1 MAKTN
6 RGPKNPRTLAQWYC
20 LLAGAA
26 LLLAGLFGFIADG
39 SFNEKAPDGT
49 IQGGSFLGF
58 EVNGWHNLV
67 HLASGLVLLAAA
79 NAAPA
84 ARLTAITFGV
94 VYGIVALIGLID
106 GSDVLGI
113 IPINGADNI
122 LHLALAALGIIAGL
136 QSRTFRG
143 HKAATDDDRGRDR
156 HMTTGH
162 ASNGRHEPAT
172 EGTANSPSGRF
183 DRESETEDRT
193 GAASRRR

>member
-1 MAKTN
+1 MARTD

-39 SFNEKAPDGT
+39 SFGTNAPDGT
-49 IQGGSFLGF
+49 VQGGSFLGF

-113 IPINGADNI
+113 IPVNGADNL
-122 LHLALAALGIIAGL
+122 LHIALAALGVVAGL
-136 QSRTFRG
+136 ASRTFRG
-143 HKAATDDDRGRDR
+143 HKGATTDHGRDT
-156 HMTTGH
+156 HMTTGT

-172 EGTANSPSGRF
+172 AGTANEPGGRF
-183 DRESETEDRT
+183 DRTPDSDRAST
-193 GAASRRR
+193 GARRR